1 MDKPDDDHRPE
12 WRQVVQE
19 KALQATLR
27 EARERWGQESPNFNY
42 RWEHIQTVARLALR
56 LAKLTGADPE
66 IVEAAAW
73 LHDICKQGRDD
84 NHGLEGAIAAREILA
99 RTNFSPAKIESV
111 AEAIAKH
118 VGLVSTD
125 PDAPLEAAVLW
136 DADKLSKMGFTAVL
150 HFTGYRMMCSDP
162 IDTQYLVERLSD
174 QPWQPEAVESFHTEA
189 ARAAGRRRLA
199 AFTAFWEQIRD
210 ELTGDDLA

>member
-1 MDKPDDDHRPE
+1 MDPADESFRPE
-12 WRQVVQE
+12 WRQVVKE

-42 RWEHIQTVARLALR
+42 RWEHVQAVAQLALR
-56 LAKLTGADPE
+56 LAELTGADPE

-84 NHGLEGAIAAREILA
+84 DHGLEGAIAAREILA
-99 RTNFSPAKIESV
+99 QTDFDPTKIEAV
-111 AEAIAKH
+111 TGAIAKH
-118 VGLVSTD
+118 VGLVSSD

-150 HFTGYRMMCSDP
+150 HFTGYRMMGSDP
-162 IDTQYLVERLSD
+162 VDTQYLVERLSK
-174 QPWQPEAVESFHTEA
+174 QPWQSEAVESFHTKA
-189 ARAAGRRRLA
+189 ARVAGRRRLA
-199 AFTAFWEQIRD
+199 AFTAFWEQIQD
-210 ELTGDDLA
+210 ELSGDDLV